1 MQRTDL
7 MTFLTSNHRKTNLL
21 SSRNIQTL
29 NLSYVFRDGLPAK
42 MFRSARYSFNIHRYF
57 NQPYFILQT
66 TGCHAFGLVIVSCF
80 ILKGSPSP
88 VTLCYFLSWLSWWV
102 SPDHPVDLTSCFL
115 SWCFWI
121 PARAAS
127 SFWFV
132 LLLFY
137 VFNSLWCWF

>member
-57 NQPYFILQT
+57 NQPRRNVGFLLYSANHRL
-66 TGCHAFGLVIVSCF
+66 SCF
-80 ILKGSPSP
+80 WFG
-88 VTLCYFLSWLSWWV
+88 
-102 SPDHPVDLTSCFL
+102 HCFL
-115 SWCFWI
+115 LYFERFTLTCHV
-121 PARAAS
+121 
-127 SFWFV
+127 V
-132 LLLFY
+132 LLPVLIVLMSLTWSSCGSHFLFS
-137 VFNSLWCWF
+137 VLMFLDSCSCCLELLVCSSSVLCF